1 METEGAIFKHWVEI
15 ENSYREQYIADFVS
29 QYPELEHEIFVIT
42 EKIHGSNLQW
52 YFRPNEAMMV
62 GSRNNFLNT
71 TGSFQGVQIA
81 DLIEAQRDLLAS
93 VQTLADRTCVTVR
106 LFGELFGR
114 GIQKGVEYGPEKR
127 ILYFGM
133 MLNDVLM
140 PFIRLERV
148 IPAEYL
154 VPIVGV
160 VASLDVAL
168 GFNTRFNS
176 MIMGIPDNICEGVVI
191 QPYTRVYLD
200 AYGKPFILKKKNPEF
215 EEKKRAQR
223 QPRAGEDSEVERL
236 KAEFLSYITE
246 NRLESVFSKYGR
258 ITSPSQI
265 GDYIRLLLDDARGE
279 FLKDFGPDFAAL
291 SKAQQKSVCNVGNTI
306 VDMLK
311 SYL

>member
-15 ENSYREQYIADFVS
+15 ENSYREQFITEFVDR
-29 QYPELEHEIFVIT
+29 YPELKHETFVIT
-42 EKIHGSNLQW
+42 EKIHGSNMQW

-62 GSRNNFLNT
+62 GSRNNFLST

-93 VQTLADRTCVTVR
+93 VQALADRAGTTVR

-127 ILYFGM
+127 VLYFGM

-140 PFIRLERV
+140 PFAELVRT
-148 IPAEYL
+148 IPAAYL
-154 VPIVGV
+154 VPIVGI
-160 VASLDVAL
+160 VAGLETAL
-168 GFNTRFNS
+168 GFDTRFGS
-176 MIMGIPDNICEGVVI
+176 LIMGIPDNICEGVVI

-215 EEKKRAQR
+215 EEKKQAQK
-223 QPRAGEDSEVERL
+223 QPRASEDSEVERL

-246 NRLESVFSKYGR
+246 NRMESVFSKYGR

-265 GDYIRLLLDDARGE
+265 GDYIRLLLDDAREE
-279 FLKDFGPDFAAL
+279 FLKDFGSDFAAL
-291 SKAQQKSVCNVGNTI
+291 SKTQQKSVCNVGNTI
-306 VDMLK
+306 VNMLK

>member
-1 METEGAIFKHWVEI
+1 MGTEDAIFKHWVEI
-15 ENSYREQYIADFVS
+15 ENSYREQYITEFVN
-29 QYPELEHEIFVIT
+29 QYPELKHETFVIT
-42 EKIHGSNLQW
+42 EKIHGSNMQW

-62 GSRNNFLNT
+62 GSRNNFLST

-93 VQTLADRTCVTVR
+93 VQALADRTCATVR

-133 MLNDVLM
+133 MLNDVLI
-140 PFIRLERV
+140 PFAELVRT
-148 IPAEYL
+148 IPVAYL
-154 VPIVGV
+154 VPMVGIVAG
-160 VASLDVAL
+160 LETAL
-168 GFNTRFNS
+168 GFDTQFNS

-191 QPYTRVYLD
+191 QPHTKVYLD
-200 AYGKPFILKKKNPEF
+200 AYGSPFILKKKNPEF
-215 EEKKRAQR
+215 GEKKQAQK

-258 ITSPSQI
+258 ITSPGQI
-265 GDYIRLLLDDARGE
+265 GDYIRLLLADARGE